1 MGGGKNAY
9 QSVVEELKVLQTLS
23 HPNIIWLNEIIDD
36 PKKDDIYLV
45 TEWLSKGSLHDLV
58 EERNQGRTTRIG
70 LPISVVR
77 TYLSDMIKALDYC
90 HNVAGVFHRDIK
102 PENIM
107 LNHNDE
113 AILIDF
119 GVSAL
124 KKGNDAVLKN
134 KIGTL
139 LYFAPEMFQSTGED
153 FKVRGDFID
162 LWALGV
168 TFFYLITGQHPFN
181 AGNFF
186 DLKQKVLEEEINFG
200 LIKHEASR
208 VLLQKMLEK
217 DPNKRAK
224 LEDLIND
231 PWVTSKGALNLME
244 VDYSREDEA
253 NFGNISRKVT
263 QQFQS
268 NRNLFAPDLF

>member
-1 MGGGKNAY
+1 MINQYIVERTLGVGSYAVVKLCKDKNTGLKYAIKQMNRKKLQLVDMGGGKNAY

-134 KIGTL
+134 KN
-139 LYFAPEMFQSTGED
+139 
-153 FKVRGDFID
+153 
-162 LWALGV
+162 W
-168 TFFYLITGQHPFN
+168 
-181 AGNFF
+181 AGN
-186 DLKQKVLEEEINFG
+186 
-200 LIKHEASR
+200 
-208 VLLQKMLEK
+208 
-217 DPNKRAK
+217 
-224 LEDLIND
+224 
-231 PWVTSKGALNLME
+231 
-244 VDYSREDEA
+244 
-253 NFGNISRKVT
+253 
-263 QQFQS
+263 
-268 NRNLFAPDLF
+268 